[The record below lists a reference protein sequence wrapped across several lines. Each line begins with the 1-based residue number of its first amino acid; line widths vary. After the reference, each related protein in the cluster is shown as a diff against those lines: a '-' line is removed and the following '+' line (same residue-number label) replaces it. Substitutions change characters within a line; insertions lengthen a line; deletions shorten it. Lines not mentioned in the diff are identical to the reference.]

1 MKDDFAHK
9 DLGWLQTTIE
19 ELCVGDRFG
28 FKGLTCIYTFMGIF
42 RYSGSDYFIYKSGIL
57 PQIRPYN
64 EIKDK
69 VVFVRK

>member
-1 MKDDFAHK
+1 MENDLAHK
-9 DLGWLQTTIE
+9 YPGWFQTTIG
-19 ELCVGDRFG
+19 ELCIGDKFG
-28 FKGLTCIYTFMGIF
+28 FKDFTCTYTFMGIF
-42 RYSGSDYFIYKSGIL
+42 KYSGSDDFVYKRGIL